1 MNAASVHPGFS
12 RRRLWGWAV
21 LILAAQTGFIFLL
34 GARHPVL
41 PRAPDFSPPVTLA
54 PGYSPEL
61 SALLDP
67 TLFALPH
74 LQAFSGAALALAPRT
89 GYVSDDWTE
98 PFRPL
103 PLPVAQL
110 GQTFR
115 ELSADTVTPP
125 LSVAEKIEPP
135 TPPLKKT
142 GDVLALPERSTLRIE
157 GGVAGR
163 ALLTPPELPSV
174 PSVDVFQYPT
184 IVRVIVDAAGDVVSA
199 VPVQSCGQADA
210 DDKAMTLA
218 RAAQFEPLP
227 GDEKTRLA
235 HPQAG
240 LSWGRLI
247 FQWHVVPLPP
257 AEEPSSMP

>member
-1 MNAASVHPGFS
+1 MNAAFVQPGFS
-12 RRRLWGWAV
+12 RGRLWAMV
-21 LILAAQTGFIFLL
+21 ALILAAQTGFIFMF
-34 GARHPVL
+34 GARHPVT
-41 PRAPDFSPPVTLA
+41 PRAAGWQPPVTLA
-54 PGYSPEL
+54 PAFNAEL
-61 SALLDP
+61 ATLLDP

-74 LQAFSGAALALAPRT
+74 LHAFSGAALALAPST
-89 GYVSDDWTE
+89 GFVPTDWTE

-103 PLPVAQL
+103 PLPVEQL

-115 ELSADTVTPP
+115 ELSADTFTPP

-135 TPPLKKT
+135 TPPLEKT
-142 GDVLALPERSTLRIE
+142 GDAMTLTAQSTLRIE

-163 ALLTPPELPSV
+163 GLLTPLDLPSV

-184 IVRVIVDAAGDVVSA
+184 IVRVIVDAAGSVVSA

-210 DDKAMTLA
+210 DEKAMELA

-227 GDEKTRLA
+227 GAEKTRLTQ
-235 HPQAG
+235 PLAG

-257 AEEPSSMP
+257 AEEPSSTP